1 MTSILYIHGIKADT
15 ASTEWAS
22 ALDLALRRR
31 GNGGV
36 EARDLKLFA
45 PAWRDELDGPAPDH
59 DIESPRL
66 TYVKSGD
73 AEYDHAVGRWSLRQA
88 DLERSLRQRGT
99 LRSGPFGHLPD
110 DALDLAASP
119 VAARVVAEVGRYC
132 RETNR
137 RHACLN
143 AVLQQIPA
151 GEDLIVVAHSLG
163 SVLALDLLYHLPAA
177 NDVRLLVTIG
187 SPLGRDVARRHLR
200 RINDRFPAERVGPWV
215 NVVGQWDPVA
225 AGRGITGHFP
235 EALDVFVDTGTVA
248 KSHFAAQY
256 LDQDVVADAI
266 DIALAHRPTS
276 SGVALQPRVPDEWLP
291 ALVQSQMALRL
302 TQRMAAGDRRRRFGY
317 ASAHRAN
324 DLQERL
330 DTGPS
335 LDLSVDNG
343 EHLRGRFAPGEAT
356 AVLLA
361 VCMSNVITPYEI
373 DYEGTVEDQALEDLA
388 HDMGCPSFR
397 ARSVLRAEIE
407 ARAVHG
413 ARGGWQKKALLAA
426 GLAAL
431 AAAPYLVVAAAPAG
445 LAGGAGLVAG
455 LAALGPGGMVG
466 GLSMIGLVGG
476 AGGAAIAGG
485 LTTGSAAMVEEKV
498 IYLHALALAEQKLDE
513 RHHRAKVW
521 RTLVEMETTLSAEA
535 ARLERFSDKRARVVK
550 ELEEKRGSVSKALQ
564 ALAAAGLAPAMLS
577 EPQAENDRPRP
588 FAGARGRLARGE

>member
-1 MTSILYIHGIKADT
+1 MTSILYIHGIRADT
-15 ASTEWAS
+15 AATQWAS

-31 GNGGV
+31 GGGGV
-36 EARDLKLFA
+36 QARDLKLFA
-45 PAWRDELDGPAPDH
+45 PAWRDELDGPVPDD
-59 DIESPRL
+59 DIESPAL

-88 DLERSLRQRGT
+88 ELERTLRRHGT
-99 LRSGPFGHLPD
+99 LRSGPFGRLSD
-110 DALDLAASP
+110 EALDLAASP

-137 RHACLN
+137 RHACLS
-143 AVLQQIPA
+143 AVLQQVPA
-151 GEDLIVVAHSLG
+151 GDDLIVIAHSLG
-163 SVLALDLLYHLPAA
+163 SVLALDLLYHMPAG
-177 NDVRLLVTIG
+177 NDVKLLVTIG

-200 RINDRFPAERVGPWV
+200 RVNDRFPAERVGPWL

-225 AGRGITGHFP
+225 AGRGIAGRFP

-248 KSHFAAQY
+248 TAHFAAKY

-266 DIALAHRPTS
+266 DLALAPRETA
-276 SGVALQPRVPDEWLP
+276 SGQALQPRVPDEWLP

-302 TQRMAAGDRRRRFGY
+302 MQRMELGDRRRRFGY
-317 ASAHRAN
+317 ASAHRAIE
-324 DLQERL
+324 LQERL
-330 DTGPS
+330 DDGPS
-335 LDLSVDNG
+335 LDLTADNS
-343 EHLRGRFAPGEAT
+343 EHLRGRFAPGDAT

-373 DYEGTVEDQALEDLA
+373 DYEGAIEDQALEDLSD
-388 HDMGCPSFR
+388 DMGFPSVR
-397 ARSVLRAEIE
+397 ARSVLRAENA

-413 ARGGWQKKALLAA
+413 TKGGWQRKALLAA

-466 GLSMIGLVGG
+466 GLSMVGLVGG

-498 IYLHALALAEQKLDE
+498 IYLHALALAEQQLDE
-513 RHHRAKVW
+513 QHHRVKVW
-521 RTLVEMETTLSAEA
+521 NTLVEMETTLSAEA

-550 ELEEKRGSVSKALQ
+550 ELEEKRTSVNKAID
-564 ALAAAGLAPAMLS
+564 ALTAAGLAPVMVQVPDDDAPARSL
-577 EPQAENDRPRP
+577 AVV
-588 FAGARGRLARGE
+588 RGRLRT